1 MPEIFHNPIDRR
13 RFIKT
18 SLAAAG
24 AMVTIGT
31 GSSLGAD
38 KNEKAVTR
46 WALLSDTHIP
56 ADVENNYRGFYPY
69 QNLQKVA
76 ADIALASPDAAAI
89 TGDLARLSG
98 ESGDYSNLKTLLSPV
113 AEQAPVFM
121 ALGNHDDRQNFGK
134 VFAENPGERQPV
146 QGKHVM
152 VVKDG
157 PIRLIVLD
165 SLLYANKVPG
175 LLGKAQ
181 RQWLGDYLKKCDET
195 PTILCF
201 HHTLEDGDGDLLDVP
216 RLFNLVKPIRK
227 VKAILYGHS
236 HVYGYSKLRGIHLI
250 NLPAVGY
257 NFSDSQPVGWVEAN
271 MTAKGGKFTLHAL
284 AGNTDND
291 GGVHRLT
298 WRT

>member
-1 MPEIFHNPIDRR
+1 MAEIFHNPINRR
-13 RFIKT
+13 SFIKT

-31 GSSLGAD
+31 GGSLGGD
-38 KNEKAVTR
+38 KNEKVVTR

-56 ADVENNYRGFYPY
+56 ADIENKYRGFYPY
-69 QNLQKVA
+69 KNLQKVA
-76 ADIALASPDAAAI
+76 ADIALACPDAAAI

-98 ESGDYSNLKTLLSPV
+98 KPGDYANLKKLLSPV
-113 AEQAPVFM
+113 AEEVPVFM
-121 ALGNHDDRQNFGK
+121 ALGNHDDRQNFSK
-134 VFAENPGERQPV
+134 VFTETSGQKQSVN
-146 QGKHVM
+146 GKHVI

-165 SLLYANKVPG
+165 SLLYPNKTPG
-175 LLGKAQ
+175 LLGQAQ
-181 RQWLGDYLKKCDET
+181 RQWLDDYLKKCDDT

-201 HHTLEDGDGDLLDVP
+201 HHTMKDGDGDLLDVP
-216 RLFNLVKPIRK
+216 RLFSLVKPIRK

-236 HVYGYSKLRGIHLI
+236 HVYGFSKFRGIHLI

-257 NFSDSQPVGWVEAN
+257 NFGDSQPVGWVEAN
-271 MTAKGGKFTLHAL
+271 MTAKGGRFTLHAL

-291 GGVHRLT
+291 GSAQRLT

>member
-1 MPEIFHNPIDRR
+1 MAEIFHKPIDRR

-18 SLAAAG
+18 ALAAAG
-24 AMVTIGT
+24 AMVTIGMPEC
-31 GSSLGAD
+31 SGAD

-69 QNLQKVA
+69 GNLQKVA
-76 ADIALASPDAAAI
+76 ADIASAAPDAVAI

-98 ESGDYSNLKTLLSPV
+98 QPGDYTNLKKLLSPV
-113 AEQAPVFM
+113 AEQTPVFM

-134 VFAENPGERQPV
+134 VFTENPGEKQPV
-146 QGKHVM
+146 RGKHVI

-157 PIRLIVLD
+157 PVRMIMLD
-165 SLLYANKVPG
+165 SLLYPNKTPG
-175 LLGKAQ
+175 LLGQAQ
-181 RQWLGDYLKKCDET
+181 RRWLDDYLKKCDET

-201 HHTLEDGDGDLLDVP
+201 HHTLNDGDGDLLDVP
-216 RLFNLVKPIRK
+216 RLFSLVKPIRK

-236 HVYGYSKLRGIHLI
+236 HVYGYSKFRGIHLI

-257 NFSDSQPVGWVEAN
+257 NFSDSQPVGWVEAS

-284 AGNTDND
+284 DGNTDND
-291 GGVHRLT
+291 GSVKRLT
-298 WRT
+298 WRR